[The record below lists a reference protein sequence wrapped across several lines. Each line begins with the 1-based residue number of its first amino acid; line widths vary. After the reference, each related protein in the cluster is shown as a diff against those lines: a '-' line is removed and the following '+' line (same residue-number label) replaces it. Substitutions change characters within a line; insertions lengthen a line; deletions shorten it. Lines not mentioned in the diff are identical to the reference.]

1 MDTIQ
6 VILYLILLS
15 LSLVELAKK
24 NPKLHDRPAGGR
36 SFRRIDSL

>member
-1 MDTIQ
+1 MDTSHFISN
-6 VILYLILLS
+6 LS
-15 LSLVELAKK
+15 FSLVELAKK